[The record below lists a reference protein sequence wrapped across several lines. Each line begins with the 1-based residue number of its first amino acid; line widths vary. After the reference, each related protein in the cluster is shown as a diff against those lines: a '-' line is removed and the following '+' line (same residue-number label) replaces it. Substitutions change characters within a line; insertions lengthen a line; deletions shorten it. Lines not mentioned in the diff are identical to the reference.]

1 MMRKCL
7 RRWRGAGA
15 AAVLMGVLF
24 AALIAIQTP
33 LPARDEAKASALP
46 PDLAKVPTDAVF
58 LVSGRVADLWNSE
71 VAKPVR
77 AKLAKEIEEGTRE
90 FERSFGLP
98 LEKVERLTMVVMNVM
113 GPAEPL
119 LFLRTT
125 EAYNRDKLIAA
136 GEEAKEEKYK
146 GQTFYVRGKNLAIYP
161 LDDRS
166 LVYSNADGIRG
177 LIDHPAPKTEG
188 NLAGALR
195 LAAGKHSL
203 VQAVNVTAFN
213 EAVGAQL
220 PGEVEPFKPLL
231 EARYAT
237 LTVDVGAE
245 TRADV
250 KLVFADEKGAKA
262 ALKPARDGLDLA
274 RAGLERGVDELG
286 KQKEMA
292 STVELLKQVQTSLKA
307 AKIEQD
313 GKTLQSSARLKVD
326 VATVGVLLAQSVR
339 KTREAAARAQSSNNL
354 KQIALAMHNYNDTY
368 GHLPPQATYDKN
380 GKPMLSWRVMILPF
394 IEQQNLY
401 KQFHLDEPW
410 DSEHNKKLLAQ
421 MPKIYASP
429 TDEKTVKDHT
439 TRYQGFFGKGAFFD
453 GKKPLRF
460 PGDFPDGTS
469 NTIMIV
475 EAAKAVPW
483 TKPDDIV
490 YDAAKPL
497 PKLSRPGAGGFLGSM
512 CDGSVRF
519 LSDKISEKTMR
530 NAITRDDGNPLGDDF

>member
-1 MMRKCL
+1 L

-15 AAVLMGVLF
+15 AAVLLSALLAVL
-24 AALIAIQTP
+24 LTTETP
-33 LPARDEAKASALP
+33 LPARDDAKAAALP
-46 PDLAKVPTDAVF
+46 RDLAKVPTDAVF
-58 LVSGRVADLWNSE
+58 LISGRVADLWNSE

-77 AKLAKEIEEGTRE
+77 AKLAKEIEEGTRA

-98 LEKVERLTMVVMNVM
+98 LEKVERLTMVMMDVR

-146 GQTFYVRGKNLAIYP
+146 GQTFYVRGKNLAVYP

-166 LVYSNADGIRG
+166 LVYSNADGLRG

-188 NLAGALR
+188 NLDAALR

-250 KLVFADEKGAKA
+250 KLVFANEKDAKA
-262 ALKPARDGLDLA
+262 GLKPARDGLDLA

-286 KQKEMA
+286 KEKEMA

-313 GKTLQSSARLKVD
+313 GKTLQASALLKVD
-326 VATVGVLLAQSVR
+326 VAHVGVLLAQSVQKVR
-339 KTREAAARAQSSNNL
+339 QAAARTQSSNNL
-354 KQIALAMHNYNDTY
+354 KQIAIALHNYNDTY

-394 IEQQNLY
+394 VEGQDLY
-401 KQFHLDEPW
+401 KEFHLEEPW
-410 DSEHNKKLLAQ
+410 DSEHNKKLLAK
-421 MPKIYASP
+421 MPKLYATPS
-429 TDEKTVKDHT
+429 DEKTLKDHT
-439 TRYQGFFGKGAFFD
+439 TPYQGFFGKGAFFE
-453 GKKPLRF
+453 GKKTLSI

-483 TKPDDIV
+483 SKPDDIV

-497 PKLSRPGAGGFLGSM
+497 PKLSRPGAGGFLASM

-519 LSDKISEKTMR
+519 LSDKITEKTMR
-530 NAITRDDGNPLGDDF
+530 NAITRNDGNPLGDDF